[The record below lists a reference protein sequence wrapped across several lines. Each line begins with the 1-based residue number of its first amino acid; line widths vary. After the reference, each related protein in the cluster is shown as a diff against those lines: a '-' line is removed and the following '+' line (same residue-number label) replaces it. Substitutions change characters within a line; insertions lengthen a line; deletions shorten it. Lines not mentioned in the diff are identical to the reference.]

1 MLCVL
6 RDLARFAAL
15 FLDFGLLSTSRSAEC
30 ESGIPLFLREIWPTA
45 EHDPRRPPAAICS
58 PSSKTGSQRR
68 TYRARTSSAGWSL
81 PTAHAQRP
89 AWKAKFFAPDH
100 RRYDASLTSGCTRSD
115 RTKRMDTPAETELIP
130 VPSFWRNVFQLE
142 TGALPSCG
150 DRKAR
155 RKFRA
160 VE

>member
-15 FLDFGLLSTSRSAEC
+15 FLDFGLLSTSRCAEC

-45 EHDPRRPPAAICS
+45 EHDPRGPPAAICR
-58 PSSKTGSQRR
+58 PSSKTSSQRR
-68 TYRARTSSAGWSL
+68 TYRARFGSAGWSL
-81 PTAHAQRP
+81 PTAHAQCP
-89 AWKAKFFAPDH
+89 PWKTHLFAPDH
-100 RRYDASLTSGCTRSD
+100 RRYDASLTNGCTRSD
-115 RTKRMDTPAETELIP
+115 RTKRMDPPAETELIP
-130 VPSFWRNVFQLE
+130 VPSFRHNVIQLE
-142 TGALPSCG
+142 TGALASCG
-150 DRKAR
+150 DRKAQ